1 MLKRVFNVGVS
12 PDNPFEVNKN
22 LKIINTISFYG
33 MVVSLVFAV
42 LGLPFQQYTY
52 ALVCLT
58 TFLVLFLIVYL
69 NHIQRY
75 NWSKALLMT
84 ILPLVVVLF
93 SFSFGPIGNEY
104 YLLAEIIFLFFL
116 FRSTW
121 ARVVVFTYLTFC
133 FVVIK
138 VAIYYSFV
146 TASLPFQS
154 LIYFSNVIFS
164 FVLSFLGL
172 NLFFKE
178 HIKYQELV
186 ESQFDSL
193 KEQHAEISDKKN
205 ELEKLNLVKDKLFS
219 VISHDLRGPL
229 QSLITLLDMFSNDYI
244 KVEHL
249 KEQIPKI
256 SEKLNNTTN
265 LMENLL
271 YWVKSQLKGI
281 NPIYERFNLLREI
294 NGILNLY
301 GDNIK
306 AKRLKV
312 NIDLDS
318 QVDVET
324 DKEMLKTIMRNL
336 LHNAIKFSHSEGVI
350 SVSVKKSDGYIF
362 IKVTDDGQG
371 VDPHFVE
378 KFNRNE
384 MMPSSTPGTEG
395 EMGVGLGLM
404 LVKEFLMVI
413 DGEVTLES
421 KLGKGSI
428 FSIKLKQ

>member
-1 MLKRVFNVGVS
+1 MLSQVFNVGVK
-12 PDNPFEVNKN
+12 PGNPFEVNKN

-33 MVVSLVFAV
+33 MVVSFVFAV
-42 LGLPFQQYTY
+42 LGAVFQQYTY
-52 ALVCLT
+52 ALVCLI
-58 TFLVLFLIVYL
+58 TFLLLFLVVYL
-69 NHIQRY
+69 NY
-75 NWSKALLMT
+75 KSKYSLSKVLLMT
-84 ILPLVVVLF
+84 LLPLVVVLF

-121 ARVVVFTYLTFC
+121 ARVVVFTYLTLC
-133 FVVIK
+133 FVAIK
-138 VAIYYSFV
+138 VAIFYSLI

-178 HIKYQELV
+178 HIKYQALV

-193 KEQHAEISDKKN
+193 KEQHAEISDQKN

-219 VISHDLRGPL
+219 VVSHDLRGPL

-294 NGILNLY
+294 NTILNLY

-306 AKRLKV
+306 AKQLKI

-318 QVDVET
+318 QLEVET
-324 DKEMLKTIMRNL
+324 DKEMLKTILRNL
-336 LHNAIKFSHSEGVI
+336 LHNAIKFSRVGGVI
-350 SVSVKKSDGYIF
+350 ALRVEKRAHEVLLSVSDR
-362 IKVTDDGQG
+362 GQG
-371 VDPHFVE
+371 IEPHFVE

-384 MMPSSTPGTEG
+384 AMASSQGTEG
-395 EMGVGLGLM
+395 ETGAGLGLM
-404 LVKEFLMVI
+404 LVKEFLMI
-413 DGEVTLES
+413 IEGDISLDSE
-421 KLGKGSI
+421 LGKGST
-428 FSIKLKQ
+428 FTVRLRQ